1 MAGSQCWQTIP
12 TKLSLAQF
20 EQFVLPHLNTGR
32 VVRHRRWGC
41 TGSSTTSCSCCTW
54 DDSGRRCRS
63 KGMPKVALKS
73 TTRASIGRC
82 GDGRPMVASTRFLR
96 ARCASFIRTGCLN
109 SRSSTAT
116 ARPLPR
122 RRTATTF
129 IGDAPEG
136 VVLPD
141 ARAPGG
147 RSTLTYSSMRC
158 GISFRLIENASF
170 EILSEMLHPTGFE
183 ADGVFPRNLC

>member
-1 MAGSQCWQTIP
+1 MALVAGSQCWQTIP

-32 VVRHRRWGC
+32 VVPHRRWGC

-141 ARAPGG
+141 ARAG
-147 RSTLTYSSMRC
+147 RAYACFQVGTRTARATNLTT
-158 GISFRLIENASF
+158 A
-170 EILSEMLHPTGFE
+170 PTVQPAGF
-183 ADGVFPRNLC
+183 VQPHVRIFLV